1 MIRQN
6 TSKGFTLV
14 ELLVVIIL
22 VSVLVAIALPRYM
35 DAVYRAKVSSCRE
48 NIMDLNT
55 ASQAYQAK
63 YYGDSAQQALLE
75 GAVGDSHV
83 LVTERFLDSAPVCP
97 ITQTNYSFEAVMV
110 DGYTIGYIIT
120 VTDHFPDGN
129 WRTGAHS

>member
-1 MIRQN
+1 MTKNRI
-6 TSKGFTLV
+6 TSGFTLV

-55 ASQAYQAK
+55 ASQAFQAK
-63 YYGDSAQQALLE
+63 YYGDSTTQAQLS
-75 GAVGDSHV
+75 GSVTDSHI
-83 LVTERFLDSAPVCP
+83 LITERFIDSAPLCP
-97 ITQTNYSFEAVMV
+97 IARTNYSFEAVMV

-129 WRTGAHS
+129 WRTGEHG